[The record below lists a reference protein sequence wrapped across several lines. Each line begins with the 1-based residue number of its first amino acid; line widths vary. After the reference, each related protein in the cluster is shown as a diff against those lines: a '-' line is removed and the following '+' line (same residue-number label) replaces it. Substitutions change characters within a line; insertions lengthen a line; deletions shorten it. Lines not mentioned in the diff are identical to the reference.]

1 MTQDIQGSM
10 ADAFKYLNDA
20 EKQAK
25 FRENA

>member
-20 EKQAK
+20 EKQAANL
-25 FRENA
+25 ENA